1 MIYIEPSGAAVRRFE
16 RSLQNN
22 IYYVKGSGSSH
33 MALYLV
39 FIDCS
44 SAKGIQFNCGRMP
57 RKQVEMIILLDH
69 CEERQREAMVTFVL
83 G

>member
-1 MIYIEPSGAAVRRFE
+1 MDPGSMCDVQRYVEPSGAAVRRFE

-44 SAKGIQFNCGRMP
+44 SAKGIQFNSV
-57 RKQVEMIILLDH
+57 VE
-69 CEERQREAMVTFVL
+69 RR
-83 G
+83 GSR